1 MNSTLQAGPA
11 ILLGYTY
18 ALQIELSAGL
28 IVEDARFTGQ
38 LRSTVASDAVLAT
51 LTSDGNEL
59 VRISDTVLEIRISAA
74 DTAQMS
80 VGSVVLD
87 IVRTDLEPPA
97 HLGVFLE
104 IPVMLPVTR
113 GL

>member
-1 MNSTLQAGPA
+1 MSSILQAGPA

-18 ALQIELSAGL
+18 ALQIELSTGL

-38 LRSTVASDAVLAT
+38 LRSTVASDTVLAT
-51 LTSDGNEL
+51 LTSDANEL
-59 VRISDTVLEIRISAA
+59 VRITDTVLEIRISAT